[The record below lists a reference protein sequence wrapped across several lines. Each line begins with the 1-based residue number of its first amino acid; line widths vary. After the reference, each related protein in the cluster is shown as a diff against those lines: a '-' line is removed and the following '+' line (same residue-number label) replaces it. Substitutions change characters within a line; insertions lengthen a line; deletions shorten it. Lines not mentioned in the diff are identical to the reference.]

1 MRLTPNNISM
11 SVTVLYFVLQRFGC
25 GYISSDVSA
34 GVGSDPMHMG
44 HGERGEQTLHAKY
57 SSVVPE

>member
-34 GVGSDPMHMG
+34 GVGSDLMHMG
-44 HGERGEQTLHAKY
+44 YGERGEQTLLY
-57 SSVVPE
+57 MQSTVV